1 MAPSMST
8 AARRGPRL
16 LALGGLAVALRHWGS
31 QGPAYAVKGSWQGEP
46 SVLTS
51 AAKGELGTLVEGLE
65 PHVKFPNIKYSREG
79 VALSVED
86 GQLFADYTTAL
97 DGDTQLNLRVNDAQA
112 WVASL
117 VGGDASL
124 KVRGQGRDLDSLSW
138 EAAQES
144 SVEGVGDVKLE
155 FNSDKAY
162 NLTVSRAGLA
172 EIAGASIDAKIK
184 ATNAGLT
191 GRFSTHRELPGGA
204 ELSYSVENPVGV
216 YDVGSA
222 KHNAKLSATVAG
234 GAAALEAEHG
244 GAGDVY
250 KASYKAS
257 VGGGE
262 ADLRVSQNAGALG
275 YNVTYTRSL
284 SDLVPV
290 AADAQVGVDEDGAYG
305 RLSASRDLGNG
316 LEAYYEA
323 LARLGQGEGSQE
335 RLQHALK
342 VSNQLGYAQLTQGK
356 GEDLRL
362 RMGYE
367 FNA

>member
-1 MAPSMST
+1 MST
-8 AARRGPRL
+8 AARRTTPRL

-31 QGPAYAVKGSWQGEP
+31 QGTAYAVKGSFQGEP

-65 PHVKFPNIKYSREG
+65 PSVKFPSVRYSREG

-112 WVASL
+112 WVANL
-117 VGGDASL
+117 VGGAASL

-172 EIAGASIDAKIK
+172 EIAGASIDAKVK

-335 RLQHALK
+335 KLQHALK
-342 VSNQLGYAQLTQGK
+342 VSNALGYAQLTQGK